1 MRAALK
7 VALEV
12 TVNGFPVPIG
22 VQLYSRTASASS
34 DTAGFK
40 LADPDGNPVKQTY
53 VSDAGWSGTIGQC
66 ARTMTGPDGHV
77 HLLGEDALEQI
88 KSSERTTV
96 ARPQSFAPL
105 HTVDFETAT
114 GAYAVLPDSK
124 FPGADRSIQALW
136 NGLLTADV
144 AYMTQVTFRA
154 GSGDK
159 ILAVYADSFGLWAV
173 TLPRDRVAV
182 PAFAFDRDESVG
194 DSFAANLSGIAPVR
208 DFDGAEFPSAAAAR
222 KAQVIEAVLGGYVP
236 APAEAP
242 VTAAAT
248 PDLMSLLSASVD
260 KVRAARA
267 PENAPEEVVA

>member
-105 HTVDFETAT
+105 HTIDFETAT
-114 GAYAVLPDSK
+114 GAYAVLPDPK

-173 TLPRDRVAV
+173 TCRATVSPFPRSRSIGTRAWATRSPPTCPASRRFGTLTAPSSRPPLPR
-182 PAFAFDRDESVG
+182 
-194 DSFAANLSGIAPVR
+194 
-208 DFDGAEFPSAAAAR
+208 AR
-222 KAQVIEAVLGGYVP
+222 
-236 APAEAP
+236 
-242 VTAAAT
+242 
-248 PDLMSLLSASVD
+248 
-260 KVRAARA
+260 RR
-267 PENAPEEVVA
+267 